1 MTPEQIIDT
10 LLGILGIGI
19 LGMISF
25 TVKYL
30 KEISSNLNDL
40 NKNFAVMISKHDD
53 LERRVGNI
61 EEKIND
67 E

>member
-53 LERRVGNI
+53 LERRVETI
-61 EEKIND
+61 EEKI
-67 E
+67 EA

>member
-53 LERRVGNI
+53 LERRVGTI
-61 EEKIND
+61 EEKI
-67 E
+67 EA